1 VRVAL
6 ENGVDTI
13 EHGATP
19 DEHIIELF
27 RERGAADICTISPAL
42 PYACFS
48 LEESHAPDIA
58 KTNGKIVMDGIIACA
73 KACLE
78 AGIPVGLGTDSGCPF
93 ITHYDM
99 WREVAYFV
107 KYCEVTPD
115 FALHTAT
122 LGNAEILGLGG
133 ETGSL
138 EAGKSADLIVC
149 EGNPLDDLTRLRTL
163 RYVMCRGQ
171 LIADPKPRRQP
182 KIDRALD
189 RYL

>member
-1 VRVAL
+1 
-6 ENGVDTI
+6 
-13 EHGATP
+13 
-19 DEHIIELF
+19 
-27 RERGAADICTISPAL
+27 
-42 PYACFS
+42 
-48 LEESHAPDIA
+48 
-58 KTNGKIVMDGIIACA
+58 MDGIIACA

-78 AGIPVGLGTDSGCPF
+78 AGIPVGLGTDAGCPF

-107 KYCEVTPD
+107 KFCDVTPD

-122 LGNAEILGLGG
+122 LGNAHILGLG
-133 ETGSL
+133 EKTGSL

-149 EGNPLDDLTRLRTL
+149 DENPLEDLSRLRRL

-171 LIADPKPRRQP
+171 LVKNPRPR
-182 KIDRALD
+182 KMAAVEKALD